1 MLAKLSVD
9 QALMKANSHLK
20 KDEILEAE
28 KLYQAVLL
36 SFPKNIR
43 AQQGLANLNK
53 IKLVNTN
60 KNPSRETINHL
71 INLYNQGQLASVFE
85 QAQELSVKFP
95 GSFDIW
101 NILGTSA
108 IQIKMFD
115 KAIEAY
121 EKCVP

>member
-9 QALMKANSHLK
+9 QALMKAKSHLK
-20 KDEILEAE
+20 KDEILEAQ

-36 SFPKNIR
+36 AFPKNIR
-43 AQQGLANLNK
+43 AQQGLTNLNK
-53 IKLVNTN
+53 IRLTKTN

-71 INLYNQGQLASVFE
+71 INLYNQGQLSSVIE
-85 QAQELSVKFP
+85 QAQKLSVKFS

-115 KAIEAY
+115 KAIEAH